1 MSNIYDGK
9 KLARCFEV
17 ASATWREIDALTQVI
32 KQMLEIQLN
41 KNKFRH
47 IRMKR
52 TWCNDETDW
61 IGASVAEC
69 FGLIPPKNKT
79 PKSYLGFQISVLGD
93 GMEIAGEPL
102 VHFVHWRDIPLD
114 LNDAYVGFPLD
125 QDCEHQVESER
136 LIVWPGDG
144 QSEWL
149 FSIRL
154 TAINNEV
161 DVKMIVDA
169 MMALL
174 HGNPADQA
182 LPSDISGLVRYRKEG
197 EDLKVIEM

>member
-1 MSNIYDGK
+1 MSNVYDGK
-9 KLARCFEV
+9 NLASCFEV
-17 ASATWREIDALTQVI
+17 ASAAWREIDALTQVI
-32 KQMLEIQLN
+32 KQTLEIQLN
-41 KNKFRH
+41 NKFRY
-47 IRMKR
+47 ICMKR
-52 TWCNDETDW
+52 TRCNDENGW
-61 IGASVAEC
+61 VGASVAEC
-69 FGLIPPKNKT
+69 FGLIPPKKKT
-79 PKSYLGFQISVLGD
+79 PKSYLGFQVSVLGD

-144 QSEWL
+144 QAEWL

-174 HGNPADQA
+174 QGSPADQA
-182 LPSDISGLVRYRKEG
+182 LFSGISGLVRYFKDGG
-197 EDLKVIEM
+197 ELKVIKG